1 MEAAKVQMDLA
12 LREGIPE
19 PSKSEVTGPYR
30 KPSDAKHAV
39 TGYDGGSRLLGP
51 REKMNLSI

>member
-12 LREGIPE
+12 LMECIPE
-19 PSKSEVTGPYR
+19 PSKFEGTGPCR

-39 TGYDGGSRLLGP
+39 TGYDGCSRFFGP
-51 REKMNLSI
+51 REKINLSI